1 MKPRRTQKKRPGFL
15 RNWRVALRICLALL
29 SIPLIAWTVEY
40 VYHHFISPAPPPQ
53 KDLPMVLT
61 NHGLEEGYSYS
72 FLNSL
77 LRKYRRFARLRA
89 RSPQLFLSNPR
100 HYVQLSRLIMQLEDE
115 HKKFT
120 NYYYDIVDMY
130 SKTSMPLKLRR
141 RLTYYRHMIR
151 RTIGQVRHLHALFEE
166 SARSPAQHNRTG

>member
-1 MKPRRTQKKRPGFL
+1 MKTRRTPSRRSGLF
-15 RNWRVALRICLALL
+15 RNWRVALRICLTLL
-29 SIPLIAWTVEY
+29 SLPFIVWTGEY
-40 VYHHFISPAPPPQ
+40 VYHHFISPPPPPQ

-89 RSPQLFLSNPR
+89 RSPHVFLSNPR

-120 NYYYDIVDMY
+120 NYYYDIADMY
-130 SKTSMPLKLRR
+130 QKTTMPLKLRR

-151 RTIGQVRHLHALFEE
+151 RTIGQVRHLHSLFEE
-166 SARSPAQHNRTG
+166 TALPPGSTNRIR